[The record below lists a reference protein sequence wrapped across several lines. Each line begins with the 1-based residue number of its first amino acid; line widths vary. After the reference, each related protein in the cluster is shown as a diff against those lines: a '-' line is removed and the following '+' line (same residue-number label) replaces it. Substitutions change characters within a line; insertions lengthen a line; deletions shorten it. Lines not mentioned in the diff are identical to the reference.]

1 MDQAALQRVALVRT
15 SGSLC
20 WTVWSAREQQSLRT
34 WIVSC
39 HFESAVSQLAH
50 SLGEWSLFWTSS

>member
-20 WTVWSAREQQSLRT
+20 WTVRSAREQQSLRT
-34 WIVSC
+34 WIVSFF
-39 HFESAVSQLAH
+39 FESAVFQLVH
-50 SLGEWSLFWTSS
+50 SLGEWSLFWTSG